1 MEQIASKPVSVVNWD
16 ARPGMP
22 LLGFELRARCVA
34 LGITYRALARRLANR
49 GWKVSSQ
56 YVGMIVN
63 GKRAVTPQKLNLIC
77 QALHLDQ
84 PEREQLHRCAATD
97 LGFQIW

>member
-1 MEQIASKPVSVVNWD
+1 MEQIASKPVPVVNWE

-34 LGITYRALARRLANR
+34 HGISYKALARRLANH
-49 GWKVSSQ
+49 GWKVSPQ
-56 YVGMIVN
+56 YVGMIAN
-63 GKRAVTPQKLNLIC
+63 GKRQVTAQKLDLIC
-77 QALHLDQ
+77 QALHLCQ

-97 LGFQIW
+97 LGFRIW